1 MIPNEYLSE
10 EYRGYNINWFYD
22 ECPDDPRNWDNVSKI
37 ICWHRRYNLGD
48 NHNYSDVESF
58 LSTLV
63 EKYASHDK
71 LKEYLLSKKG
81 NVWLEYIEHT
91 PKEQEFYGCKARVAL
106 GIGGNF
112 NGDYWECSGPEEKD
126 EAIDFAVDQ
135 SPLER
140 LNSDD
145 VEELLEN
152 ELVMCPVS
160 LYDHSGLNIYIGSP
174 QCRWDSGYV
183 GFIYQTKQDTLHNWS
198 DATEDN
204 WKDIAMKHMEAE
216 METYNYYVSGQVY
229 GYVIE
234 DEEGEEID
242 SCWGYFGDEDAQSQ
256 NLQNRLLVDDVIL
269 CQKKLELILSSFGWN

>member
-1 MIPNEYLSE
+1 MIQNEYLSE

-22 ECPDDPRNWDNVSKI
+22 ECPDSPRNWDNVAKI

-48 NHNYSDVESF
+48 KHNYSDVESF
-58 LSTLV
+58 LSTLI

-91 PKEQEFYGCKARVAL
+91 PEEQESYGCKARVAL
-106 GIGGNF
+106 GIGENF
-112 NGDYWECSGPEEKD
+112 DGDYWECSGPEEKD
-126 EAIDFAVDQ
+126 EMIDCAVDQ
-135 SPLER
+135 SPLEYFT
-140 LNSDD
+140 SDD
-145 VEELLEN
+145 VEELLED

-183 GFIYQTKQDTLHNWS
+183 GFIYQTKQDTLHNLS

-234 DEEGEEID
+234 DEEGDEID
-242 SCWGYFGDEDAQSQ
+242 SCWGYFGDEDAKSQ
-256 NLQNRLLVDDVIL
+256 NLQNRLLVDDIIL
-269 CQKKLELILSSFGWN
+269 CQQKLESILSSFGWS